1 MQLSGHLRNSSPQ
14 SPRNWSQSIYNRQFD
29 PPTANLLKRPVSG
42 LQPDQDSES
51 AHILLDQISRGSL
64 LSGRRIIDGGAY
76 SHVMLPHRFFSP
88 LGGGAGIRGPPN
100 KEDELVQPEL
110 FRATPCS
117 NHILNHLQT
126 MKNPPHRHRSAVPV
140 HTSPSIALPNP
151 FINNKLLSLQH
162 LAFVNMRLLQR
173 APVP

>member
-14 SPRNWSQSIYNRQFD
+14 SPQNWSQSIYNRQFD

-64 LSGRRIIDGGAY
+64 LSGRRIIDGGVY

-100 KEDELVQPEL
+100 KEDETCSARTLSSHTL
-110 FRATPCS
+110 FEPHLEPPPNHEKPTPS
-117 NHILNHLQT
+117 
-126 MKNPPHRHRSAVPV
+126 PPLRCACTHF
-140 HTSPSIALPNP
+140 SIDRVTEPLY
-151 FINNKLLSLQH
+151 Q
-162 LAFVNMRLLQR
+162 
-173 APVP
+173 